1 MAGSTSVEPFA
12 ELLAERYMAEHPQS
26 PPINVQGGGSSA
38 GVQAALSGSAE
49 IGMSSRW
56 LREEEK
62 GLEAMVIAWDAIAI
76 IVHPSNPLSDLT
88 LEQIREIFARRVD
101 NWSSLGGE
109 DRPITVVTREEG
121 SGTRGAFEELAMG
134 EEMITLSALRQ
145 DSNGAVRVMVA
156 GDPGAIG
163 YISLGLADERVK
175 VLSIEGVRPSP
186 EMVRRKEYGLVRP
199 FLFLVKGE
207 PKGLAKEFI
216 VYVLSPRGQ
225 EILEGEGLV
234 RAE

>member
-12 ELLAERYMAEHPQS
+12 ELLAERYLAEHPQS

-62 GLEAMVIAWDAIAI
+62 GLEAMVMAWDAIAI

-88 LEQIREIFARRVD
+88 LEQVREIFAGRVD

-109 DRPITVVTREEG
+109 EWPITVVTREEG

-134 EEMITLSALRQ
+134 EERITLSALRQ

-156 GDPGAIG
+156 GNPGAIG

-175 VLSIEGVRPSP
+175 VLSIEGVYPSP
-186 EMVRRKEYGLVRP
+186 EEVRRKEYGLVRP

-216 VYVLSPRGQ
+216 DYVLSPQGQ